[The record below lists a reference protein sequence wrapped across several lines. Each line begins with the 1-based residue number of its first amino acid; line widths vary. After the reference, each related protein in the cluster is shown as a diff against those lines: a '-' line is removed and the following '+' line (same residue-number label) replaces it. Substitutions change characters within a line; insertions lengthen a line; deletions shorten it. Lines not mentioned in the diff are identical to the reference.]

1 MSSSEQEELE
11 SKVDLDSHLFKCRA
25 CSYVYDPRE
34 GIKKYGIEKG
44 IPFFELDQLSFR
56 CPVCRGGVEFFVDI
70 GTPTQASGFKEN
82 MDYGFGV
89 NKMTEGQKN
98 VLIFG
103 GLAFALACFLS
114 LYSLN

>member
-1 MSSSEQEELE
+1 MSSSEQE
-11 SKVDLDSHLFKCRA
+11 SLDSKSELDTHLFECRS
-25 CSYVYDPRE
+25 CSFVYDPRE
-34 GIKKYGIEKG
+34 GIKKYGIPIG
-44 IPFFELDQLSFR
+44 VPFSELDQSTFR
-56 CPVCRGGVEFFVDI
+56 CPVCRERINVFRDI
-70 GTPTQASGFKEN
+70 GSPSKASGFEEN

-89 NKMTEGQKN
+89 NKLTEGQKN